1 MRNYKALAAQ
11 QAAARRK
18 KEIADAL
25 DSYRKVRERSIKK
38 IIEQTCEKA
47 QIPYMRNRDIKLV
60 QTRDGKIIPA
70 PIGDSQRGKPDLTV
84 VALDGH
90 TIWIETKAHDGKLE
104 PEQIEWRDKL
114 IKRGHEYH
122 APRTIEE
129 AHSVSKRIL
138 EAGR

>member
-1 MRNYKALAAQ
+1 MANFKTEVTQRL
-11 QAAARRK
+11 AARRK
-18 KEIADAL
+18 KQIEDAL

-47 QIPYMRNRDIKLV
+47 QIPYMRNRDVKLIK
-60 QTRDGKIIPA
+60 TRDGRIIPA

-84 VALDGH
+84 VALAAR

-104 PEQIEWRDKL
+104 PDQLRWKEYLE
-114 IKRGHEYH
+114 KRGHEYY

-129 AHSVSKRIL
+129 AHQVSKRIL
-138 EAGR
+138 EIGR